1 MEVYNKKGNWD
12 KKKFLFYTFPH
23 LMKHSAPKE
32 SKLKYQLLYAI
43 Q

>member
-1 MEVYNKKGNWD
+1 
-12 KKKFLFYTFPH
+12 LFYTFPH

-43 Q
+43 QWSRDVTRF